1 MAASEHGGAPASS
14 PHAPPHTNTN
24 AASSAAWAAAAT
36 DLVVIDA
43 AAATVRTS
51 THGASP
57 WSAPAAPLSTASQG
71 AADSAAA
78 PPPPRTCCRAGGGQH
93 GAVVGRQHTH
103 PTNAVLSGACRG
115 SARAAGLPRARV
127 GGGTPASMP
136 RAAAPA
142 IRLASRR
149 RAPRVAAAAR
159 VGRWGAAA
167 TAAAAPGRGGV
178 DPAAAAAA
186 PVGVDGP
193 GPRSGRAE
201 RDVRLGPPPPHTPA
215 GCRRRAWTA
224 AAGID
229 TVVATPCIGLP
240 SPPHR
245 VGGRVRPGRDRGKQI
260 RCRGHRL
267 SVDMDCILAVWKRV
281 SRKGGT
287 TSPSC
292 SAETTQRPG
301 RASK

>member
-78 PPPPRTCCRAGGGQH
+78 PPPPRTCCRAGGSQH

-115 SARAAGLPRARV
+115 SARAAALPRARV

-149 RAPRVAAAAR
+149 CRRPGRRRRSRPPVGKSGERRASR
-159 VGRWGAAA
+159 
-167 TAAAAPGRGGV
+167 AAAAPHAGRVPPPRLDGRRRHRHSGCDALHWV
-178 DPAAAAAA
+178 AVASA
-186 PVGVDGP
+186 PRR
-193 GPRSGRAE
+193 GPRPSG
-201 RDVRLGPPPPHTPA
+201 
-215 GCRRRAWTA
+215 
-224 AAGID
+224 
-229 TVVATPCIGLP
+229 
-240 SPPHR
+240 
-245 VGGRVRPGRDRGKQI
+245 
-260 RCRGHRL
+260 
-267 SVDMDCILAVWKRV
+267 
-281 SRKGGT
+281 
-287 TSPSC
+287 
-292 SAETTQRPG
+292 
-301 RASK
+301 